1 MTDFSRR
8 PIASRNSGWAGRA
21 ARWLAQTD
29 VTPNQISIASVGF
42 AGLAFL
48 AFWASAHAPALPRAV
63 LLLIAAMGCQ
73 MRLICNLLDGMVA
86 IEGGKKSA
94 DGPFW
99 NEAPDR
105 AADILILV
113 GLGLAAGAPGHGWA
127 AATLAVLT
135 AYVREL
141 GRAEGLGADF
151 GGPFAKPQRMALVTG
166 AAVLGIVWPHLLIWA
181 LALLIV
187 GTALTAGLR
196 ARRLVLGLR
205 QRGGGV
211 ETGSAD

>member
-1 MTDFSRR
+1 M
-8 PIASRNSGWAGRA
+8 
-21 ARWLAQTD
+21 
-29 VTPNQISIASVGF
+29 
-42 AGLAFL
+42 
-48 AFWASAHAPALPRAV
+48 
-63 LLLIAAMGCQ
+63 
-73 MRLICNLLDGMVA
+73 
-86 IEGGKKSA
+86 
-94 DGPFW
+94 
-99 NEAPDR
+99 
-105 AADILILV
+105 
-113 GLGLAAGAPGHGWA
+113 
-127 AATLAVLT
+127 
-135 AYVREL
+135 REL

-166 AAVLGIVWPHLLIWA
+166 AAVLGIVWPHLLVWA

>member
-1 MTDFSRR
+1 MSDFSRR

-21 ARWLAQTD
+21 ARWLAATD
-29 VTPNQISIASVGF
+29 VTPNQISVASVGF
-42 AGLAFL
+42 AGLAFV
-48 AFWASAHAPALPRAV
+48 AFWASAHVPALPRA
-63 LLLIAAMGCQ
+63 LLLIIAAAGCQ

-86 IEGGKKSA
+86 IEGAKKSA

-113 GLGLAAGAPGHGWA
+113 GLGLAANAIGHGWA

-135 AYVREL
+135 AYLREL
-141 GRAEGLGADF
+141 GRAEGFAADF
-151 GGPFAKPQRMALVTG
+151 SGPLAKPQRMAVVTG
-166 AAVLGIVWPHLLIWA
+166 AALLGIIWPHILIWA
-181 LALLIV
+181 LALLIL

-196 ARRLVLGLR
+196 ARRLARTLR
-205 QRGGGV
+205 QRGAGI
-211 ETGSAD
+211 

>member
-1 MTDFSRR
+1 MSDFSRR

-21 ARWLAQTD
+21 ARWLAASD
-29 VTPNQISIASVGF
+29 VTPNQISVASVGF
-42 AGLAFL
+42 AGLAFA
-48 AFWASAHAPALPRAV
+48 AFWASAHVPALPRA
-63 LLLIAAMGCQ
+63 LLLIIAAAGCQ
-73 MRLICNLLDGMVA
+73 LRLICNLLDGMVA

-113 GLGLAAGAPGHGWA
+113 GLGLAAGAVGHGWA

-135 AYVREL
+135 AYIREL
-141 GRAEGLGADF
+141 GRAEGFAADF
-151 GGPFAKPQRMALVTG
+151 SGPLAKPQRMAVVTG
-166 AAVLGIVWPHLLIWA
+166 AALLGIIWPHILIWA
-181 LALLIV
+181 LALLIL

-196 ARRLVLGLR
+196 ARRLVVALR
-205 QRGGGV
+205 QRGAGI
-211 ETGSAD
+211 

>member
-21 ARWLAQTD
+21 ARWLAGTD
-29 VTPNQISIASVGF
+29 VTPNQISIASVGC

-48 AFWASAHAPALPRAV
+48 AFWASAHTAALPRAV
-63 LLLIAAMGCQ
+63 LLLLAAAGCQ

-211 ETGSAD
+211 ETGSTD